1 MANEYQRKLFWFFA
15 TAMMSVAFIIMVSG
29 YVMSKNSTIQKME
42 QSALQE
48 LSLKKEILERMI
60 SQANVTL
67 ELSKRPH
74 IVSLLQQPYE
84 ALSCATEFFYL
95 SAAHLGEDL
104 MQMHYIDVLH
114 KRVVHIHKD
123 KTHERLYTE
132 ISNDDF
138 DEHMRELDA
147 LSLCE
152 ADKLLVLESF
162 DGSSEPTVQ
171 IATTLWDDEATVL
184 GIISMDLNLRRT
196 FELVMHSELFDV
208 VLLDGKETV
217 ISSSI
222 SSVLVSKNSH
232 EAHRFQTL
240 SQKSG
245 IVWDK
250 GYVYVSDTLLK
261 QSGLHINVVLRS
273 KDNLSEITQGITQI
287 FVGIFCVIVLA
298 SLLLS
303 SLMSRFHTSLLN
315 KIITREEL
323 VLQESKLIEIGGM
336 VSYLAHQWKQPINR
350 IATHIACAK
359 GELLHVSPLKPEVL
373 LNDLNTAE
381 LELEEMS
388 EHIESFRSFYRFSK
402 EKERFSVEKELRHI
416 AQMISYALHM
426 QKISLHVKVEPEEI
440 ELYGLKN
447 EWKHVILSL
456 LNNAIEAFKALGE
469 KEDATIN
476 VHVTQNTHFVHIA
489 IRDNAGGMDPSMY
502 TQLFSKYASS
512 KQEMGGTGLGLYFAK
527 IIIQERFHG
536 SIRVASH
543 AKGTHFALMIPMCAP
558 INS

>member
-1 MANEYQRKLFWFFA
+1 MGNEYQKKLFWFFA
-15 TAMMSVAFIIMVSG
+15 AAMMSVAFIIMVSG

-48 LSLKKEILERMI
+48 LALKKEILQRAI
-60 SQANVTL
+60 TQASVTL

-84 ALSCATEFFYL
+84 VLSCATEFFYL
-95 SAAHLGEDL
+95 GAAHLGDDL
-104 MQMHYIDVLH
+104 TQMHYIDVLH

-123 KTHERLYTE
+123 TRHERLYTE

-138 DEHMRELDA
+138 EEHMRDLDR
-147 LSLCE
+147 LILCDS
-152 ADKLLVLESF
+152 DKLLALESL
-162 DGSSEPTVQ
+162 DCAGEPTIQ
-171 IATTLWDDEATVL
+171 IATTLWDDEANVL
-184 GIISMDLNLRRT
+184 GIISLDLNLRQT
-196 FELVMHSELFDV
+196 LKTVMHSEMFDV

-222 SSVLVSKNSH
+222 PSLLVAKNASEVH
-232 EAHRFQTL
+232 LFQALT
-240 SQKSG
+240 QKNG
-245 IVWDK
+245 MVWDE
-250 GYVYVSDTLLK
+250 GYVYASDTLLK
-261 QSGLHINVVLRS
+261 QSGLHITIMMRS
-273 KDNLSEITQGITQI
+273 KDNLSEITRGITQI
-287 FVGIFCVIVLA
+287 FAGIFCVIFLA

-303 SLMSRFHTSLLN
+303 SLMSRLHTSLLN

-323 VLQESKLIEIGGM
+323 ILQEGKLIEIGGM

-402 EKERFSVEKELRHI
+402 EKEHFGVEKELRHV
-416 AQMISYALHM
+416 AQMLSYALHM
-426 QKISLHVKVEPEEI
+426 QKISLHVTVEPKEI

-447 EWKHVILSL
+447 EWKHVIVSL
-456 LNNAIEAFKALGE
+456 LNNAIEAFKSLGE
-469 KEDATIN
+469 KEDAAIT
-476 VHVTQNTHFVHIA
+476 VHVTQDTHMVHIA

-512 KQEMGGTGLGLYFAK
+512 KQETGGTGLGLYFAK

-536 SIRVASH
+536 SIRVMTH
-543 AKGTHFALMIPMCAP
+543 AKGTHFSLALPMRAP